1 MRIEQTVESSRGT
14 ANRQEQR
21 REPRNAAAG
30 EVRFSFNELGPG
42 LGTREVKGRLM
53 DVSAS
58 GFRAQHDCSAL
69 TAGQVVQF
77 RFVPRTRGEARVVW
91 TRILDGCVETGF
103 LILP

>member
-1 MRIEQTVESSRGT
+1 VRIEQIVEGSRST

-21 REPRNAAAG
+21 RELRSAAAG
-30 EVRFSFNELGPG
+30 EVRFSFSELGSG
-42 LGTREVKGRLM
+42 LGTREVRGRLM
-53 DVSAS
+53 DVSKS

-77 RFVPRTRGEARVVW
+77 RFIPRTRGQARVVW
-91 TRILDGCVETGF
+91 TRILEGYVETGF